1 MRRFLLAVAV
11 LLAPLAASAQ
21 SEPHAWLYG
30 AWSGG
35 HTPPVRG
42 GPPATCLAQPSVIF
56 TRDIILHTTL
66 LDPLYQ
72 QRIIETVR
80 ATPNGVEIRLRPVQ
94 RSGGPLGATAGVGF
108 GCGGDPNLLRV
119 QRLEGGEIAFPGCV
133 DFPSPLVSCA
143 GH

>member
-1 MRRFLLAVAV
+1 
-11 LLAPLAASAQ
+11 
-21 SEPHAWLYG
+21 
-30 AWSGG
+30 
-35 HTPPVRG
+35 
-42 GPPATCLAQPSVIF
+42 
-56 TRDIILHTTL
+56 
-66 LDPLYQ
+66 
-72 QRIIETVR
+72 VR